1 MDVFAESLRGDGI
14 SFAFFH
20 HLWSRNKDQEKK
32 ENLEPNSSNVLES
45 QIRLPDTVIFRL
57 GQPLQWYFTSQR
69 GGVVNI
75 LKKRKQNINVEKIE
89 ETFLRKAGCKSDK
102 ESFPKQKIIAYFIA
116 SPSPDG
122 PNTAKETEDHDWTET
137 CDIEYFNE
145 QGLRK
150 FINHKSLCCCI
161 ELYFLL

>member
-1 MDVFAESLRGDGI
+1 MDVFDESLRGDGI

-20 HLWSRNKDQEKK
+20 HLWNRNKGLDKK
-32 ENLEPNSSNVLES
+32 ENAETTNSNVLENV
-45 QIRLPDTVIFRL
+45 IRLPDTVIFRL

-89 ETFLRKAGCKSDK
+89 ETFLRKTRCKSDK
-102 ESFPKQKIIAYFIA
+102 ESFPTQKIIAYFIA
-116 SPSPDG
+116 SPDG
-122 PNTAKETEDHDWTET
+122 SNTNTTKEAEDHDWTET

-145 QGLRK
+145 EGLRK
-150 FINHKSLCCCI
+150 SIVKSLC
-161 ELYFLL
+161 LL